1 MRRIVG
7 IENGKPASASSG
19 TTSTMRRTRLIMAGA
34 ASSATSEPVEWPS
47 M

>member
-1 MRRIVG
+1 MVRI
-7 IENGKPASASSG
+7 EKGKPASDSSG
-19 TTSTMRRTRLIMAGA
+19 AHSTMRRTRLIMAGA